1 MFVSTPPLADPF
13 PFVTFLDQQAGLAV
27 LLKSEKLF
35 HSSFFSQAVHV
46 RPVCQDWECKT
57 TSLELRQTLNV
68 VFDLYTSAQ
77 GKRGE
82 QKSLIL
88 LYASQGWAI
97 NFSNESIFRHI
108 TKQK

>member
-1 MFVSTPPLADPF
+1 MCIYPLNLCLYVSTPPLADLF

-35 HSSFFSQAVHV
+35 HSSFFSQAVHI

-82 QKSLIL
+82 QE
-88 LYASQGWAI
+88 A
-97 NFSNESIFRHI
+97 
-108 TKQK
+108 